1 MTLRELAQRLKK
13 ASANDVVRQIV
24 ADAGINEFTIYSP
37 TQRWKE
43 TLNGLGLSELEGR
56 ATCITCYSTGS
67 EIFGRIET
75 ALKKKYKAVIS
86 ANADDLGFRKVF
98 AAGNDPNQT
107 PELVLC
113 VNWYEGSREETKAMY
128 GSSTDAANNTDTA
141 DTTEADLEIELEDT
155 SDPFA

>member
-43 TLNGLGLSELEGR
+43 TLNGLGLSELEGS
-56 ATCITCYSTGS
+56 ATCITCYSTGP

-86 ANADDLGFRKVF
+86 ADADDLGFRKVF
-98 AAGNDPNQT
+98 AAGNDPNQA

-113 VNWYEGSREETKAMY
+113 ANWYEGDRASVKAMY
-128 GSSTDAANNTDTA
+128 NSEDNSQAA
-141 DTTEADLEIELEDT
+141 DTTDAEDIDIELGDEDIG
-155 SDPFA
+155 DPFA